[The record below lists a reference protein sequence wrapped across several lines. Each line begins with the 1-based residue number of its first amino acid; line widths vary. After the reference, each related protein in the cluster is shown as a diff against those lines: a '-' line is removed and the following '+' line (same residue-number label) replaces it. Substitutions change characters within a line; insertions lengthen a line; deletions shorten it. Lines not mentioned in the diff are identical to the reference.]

1 MGTIKEL
8 LKRYWKEE
16 KIKQLQEQIEIINN
30 KILILKD
37 R

>member
-16 KIKQLQEQIEIINN
+16 EIKRLETQVINLTN
-30 KILILKD
+30 KILILRDK
-37 R
+37 